1 MAEVRD
7 VVAPVFGAIS
17 KGLLISEVSAVQKY
31 SDGKRTGEIEGYKA
45 TFLISE
51 DTAKGL
57 QIVVKLA
64 TIDKPNWE
72 MMKQYAFEFDKER
85 SSVYV
90 NNGRMQLSLW
100 AKSVNEIK

>member
-7 VVAPVFGAIS
+7 VVAPNFGAIS

-31 SDGKRTGEIEGYKA
+31 SEGKRTGEIEGYKG
-45 TFLISE
+45 TFLIAE
-51 DTAKGL
+51 GVGAGL

-64 TIDKPNWE
+64 TLDEPEWE